1 MCVDLSLSHVCVC
14 VCVVIAQNAL
24 SRTQEKQK
32 KKRAGTLG
40 GLALG
45 AERSDRKRKVMESS
59 FSRSLKHATLRYGV
73 RDLLVYEAFRR
84 RVGRPTSV

>member
-1 MCVDLSLSHVCVC
+1 M
-14 VCVVIAQNAL
+14 
-24 SRTQEKQK
+24 
-32 KKRAGTLG
+32 G

-73 RDLLVYEAFRR
+73 RDLLVYEAFRPSEALL
-84 RVGRPTSV
+84 VYEAFRPSEALKMSRSVMALNMPRSVMG